1 MSRQKKSREI
11 RFGDYILGSTLGEG
25 EFGKVKIGWRKDG
38 KQPEQVAIKLIKRE
52 TVPPNSNREAKV
64 HREINALKIL
74 THPNIVRLEEVIQND
89 RYIGI
94 VLEYASGGELFDHI
108 LTHKYLKEASACRL
122 FAQLVSGVHYLH
134 SKGIVHRD
142 LKLENLLLDKHKNI
156 IITDF
161 GFANTFSRGSDG
173 HVFDLM
179 ATSCGSPCY
188 AAPELVVSDQ
198 KYTGRKV
205 DVWSCGVILYAML
218 SGYLPYDDDP
228 ANPDSDNIT
237 QLYKYIT
244 TTALTFPEYVPP
256 LPRDLLRRILVPDP
270 RKRISL
276 NDVRYHSW
284 LAPHSRFLAITPK
297 EWEDAVGKVAVP
309 VKTHMPRSHSVQ
321 LSSGAPVFD
330 SRLTKPSGVNI
341 PNFSYNNR
349 HSVGGTYSKPI
360 QRQGESTIG
369 ATVSSNTPAGPRP
382 ISAGPC
388 AATAAAASASKSH
401 AAANPPTHAS
411 TPSVASLNIPED
423 TNNNSTSN
431 SRQAPRSA
439 TYTGISQLTSPPGAS
454 PTSPKFD
461 FDLPKPSIGTIT
473 EQPTPPSSPK
483 VKEKGKEADDIGPR
497 DLPAVPDTAPEAT
510 PPASAADTIP
520 SAPATAP
527 SAPVLEH
534 QSFGASFGTSFS
546 SSFAASDPSS
556 PLVSSTRLPPGRK
569 PRPTSYQPTPTQ
581 SSMQPPDSF
590 PYMHMVNKNAS
601 VPGSANS
608 VTPTSSQQS
617 AQPVPLSLVTPS
629 TAGSTF
635 FRRPSSDDSQIS
647 FDERRKSGSFLVP
660 QSSLPKVKYS
670 DSMVQGELSSPQFRN
685 SPSQVALSNWSNR
698 NSVASME
705 SGDEGV
711 IGEVESVA
719 EKKETDKEV
728 VDTVAQSDT
737 TLMPPPALPT
747 SAQVPGKS
755 TTPRTVSAE
764 SKTTS
769 TSRTSMEKPLPV
781 VPAASAA
788 PATVIPTAP
797 SGAINPGAPNFSRP
811 RPVSMQAPKAQTRSH
826 RRGVASI
833 SYGADKLF
841 GKIIGDNLDNDK
853 DPRESKESVKD
864 AKGGSSSAA
873 SGAGA
878 PTAETTSKKRF
889 SFFSNYS
896 KESVESHE
904 AHSTPS
910 TSSRKILEPPALDR
924 SHSMNQRQNRQVSA
938 SQVSTA
944 ESTHSSTARKVMD
957 FFRRRSRVSAS

>member
-1 MSRQKKSREI
+1 MSRPKKSREI

-284 LAPHSRFLAITPK
+284 LTPHSRFLAITPK

-309 VKTHMPRSHSVQ
+309 AKSHMPRSHSVQ
-321 LSSGAPVFD
+321 LSSGAAGFD
-330 SRLTKPSGVNI
+330 ARLTKTSGVPV

-369 ATVSSNTPAGPRP
+369 TPQGPRP
-382 ISAGPC
+382 IGSGSLPC
-388 AATAAAASASKSH
+388 AATAAAASAAKSH
-401 AAANPPTHAS
+401 AANTPSTHA

-423 TNNNSTSN
+423 TT
-431 SRQAPRSA
+431 RQAPRSA
-439 TYTGISQLTSPPGAS
+439 TYTGIAALTSPPAS
-454 PTSPKFD
+454 SPSSSPKFD

-473 EQPTPPSSPK
+473 EQPTPPSSPLVEK
-483 VKEKGKEADDIGPR
+483 EKEKGKGMEKGKGKEIEPR
-497 DLPAVPDTAPEAT
+497 DLPALPGGSVREAT
-510 PPASAADTIP
+510 PPASAAE
-520 SAPATAP
+520 TAP
-527 SAPVLEH
+527 ISGVPVLEQ
-534 QSFGASFGTSFS
+534 QSFGASFGSS
-546 SSFAASDPSS
+546 LGSSFVADPPSA
-556 PLVSSTRLPPGRK
+556 LVSSTRLPPGRK

-590 PYMHMVNKNAS
+590 PYMHMANKNAS

-608 VTPTSSQQS
+608 VTPVSAQQS
-617 AQPVPLSLVTPS
+617 PVVAQPVPLSLVTPS
-629 TAGSTF
+629 TAGSSF

-698 NSVASME
+698 NSVASLE
-705 SGDEGV
+705 SGDEG
-711 IGEVESVA
+711 EVE
-719 EKKETDKEV
+719 EKEKGKEGLEEKAKEDTT
-728 VDTVAQSDT
+728 VDMDT
-737 TLMPPPALPT
+737 TLMLPPAVPA
-747 SAQVPGKS
+747 SAQVPGKTS
-755 TTPRTVSAE
+755 RSVSAE
-764 SKTTS
+764 SKTS
-769 TSRTSMEKPLPV
+769 SKSSKNSRASLDKPLP
-781 VPAASAA
+781 AA
-788 PATVIPTAP
+788 PPSA
-797 SGAINPGAPNFSRP
+797 SGAINPNAPNFSRP
-811 RPVSMQAPKAQTRSH
+811 RPVSMQAPKAQSQSRSH

-841 GKIIGDNLDNDK
+841 GKIIGDNLDNDSDSRETK
-853 DPRESKESVKD
+853 ESKESKES
-864 AKGGSSSAA
+864 KGA
-873 SGAGA
+873 SGASLGSSA
-878 PTAETTSKKRF
+878 DLTSKKRF

-938 SQVSTA
+938 SQASTA

>member
-108 LTHKYLKEASACRL
+108 LTHKYLKEVSACRL

-244 TTALTFPEYVPP
+244 STALTFPEYVPA

-297 EWEDAVGKVAVP
+297 EWEDAVGKVVP

-321 LSSGAPVFD
+321 LPSGGGVFT
-330 SRLTKPSGVNI
+330 TKPGVSI

-349 HSVGGTYSKPI
+349 HSVGGVYSKPI

-369 ATVSSNTPAGPRP
+369 QAPQGPRP
-382 ISAGPC
+382 ITTPGNAPNAANAAAI
-388 AATAAAASASKSH
+388 AATV
-401 AAANPPTHAS
+401 
-411 TPSVASLNIPED
+411 PSVAQLNIPED
-423 TNNNSTSN
+423 T
-431 SRQAPRSA
+431 RAAPRSA
-439 TYTGISQLTSPPGAS
+439 TYSGIAQLTQ
-454 PTSPKFD
+454 KFD
-461 FDLPKPSIGTIT
+461 FDVKPIGTIA

-483 VKEKGKEADDIGPR
+483 GKEHADEVAKDAREKARDALESRVVEPRDESRATPLSPDTFDPERTLDPKEQDVPRPLPEVAVKEQEAPQVT
-497 DLPAVPDTAPEAT
+497 LPHVFEEP
-510 PPASAADTIP
+510 
-520 SAPATAP
+520 APA
-527 SAPVLEH
+527 
-534 QSFGASFGTSFS
+534 
-546 SSFAASDPSS
+546 S

-569 PRPTSYQPTPTQ
+569 PRPTSYQPTPTPQ
-581 SSMQPPDSF
+581 SLPDSF
-590 PYMHMVNKNAS
+590 PYMHMVSKGAS

-608 VTPTSSQQS
+608 VTPSQ
-617 AQPVPLSLVTPS
+617 VPALTVVTPG
-629 TAGSTF
+629 TGGF

-698 NSVASME
+698 NSVASE
-705 SGDEGV
+705 SGDE
-711 IGEVESVA
+711 VEDSG
-719 EKKETDKEV
+719 
-728 VDTVAQSDT
+728 
-737 TLMPPPALPT
+737 MPPPALPVA
-747 SAQVPGKS
+747 AQVPGS
-755 TTPRTVSAE
+755 TSTRTVSSE
-764 SKTTS
+764 SKTS
-769 TSRTSMEKPLPV
+769 EKRMSMDKPLPV
-781 VPAASAA
+781 VPIGAVPGASTAGSSVPGSRSASGASVAAGAETTAATTTVAAAAPVAAA
-788 PATVIPTAP
+788 PAPPSAP
-797 SGAINPGAPNFSRP
+797 NGASGAPNFSRP
-811 RPVSMQAPKAQTRSH
+811 RPVSMQAPKPASSSRAH

-841 GKIIGDNLDNDK
+841 GKIIGDE
-853 DPRESKESVKD
+853 P
-864 AKGGSSSAA
+864 ASA
-873 SGAGA
+873 ST
-878 PTAETTSKKRF
+878 PPAEKADKKRF

-896 KESVESHE
+896 KESVDSHE
-904 AHSTPS
+904 PPS

-924 SHSMNQRQNRQVSA
+924 SHSMNQRQNRQVSSA
-938 SQVSTA
+938 QVSTA

>member
-1 MSRQKKSREI
+1 MSTTRKKSREI

-64 HREINALKIL
+64 HREINALKLL

-108 LTHKYLKEASACRL
+108 LTHKYLKEGSACRL

-244 TTALTFPEYVPP
+244 STALTFPEYVPP

-284 LAPHSRFLAITPK
+284 LAPHSRFLTITPK
-297 EWEDAVGKVAVP
+297 EWEDAVGKVATP
-309 VKTHMPRSHSVQ
+309 KTHMPRSQSVHISGMPPADPRLQ
-321 LSSGAPVFD
+321 RPSSGLNV
-330 SRLTKPSGVNI
+330 

-349 HSVGGTYSKPI
+349 HSVGGVYTKPI
-360 QRQGESTIG
+360 QRQGESSIG
-369 ATVSSNTPAGPRP
+369 REKEPTFKDPAL
-382 ISAGPC
+382 A
-388 AATAAAASASKSH
+388 AATMAAAKNAPAPL
-401 AAANPPTHAS
+401 PPIPT
-411 TPSVASLNIPED
+411 VASLNIPED
-423 TNNNSTSN
+423 NSS
-431 SRQAPRSA
+431 SSSARAPQRSA
-439 TYTGISQLTSPPGAS
+439 TYTGISQLTSPGLSPGIS
-454 PTSPKFD
+454 PTSPKFE
-461 FDLPKPSIGTIT
+461 FDMPKPSIATIA

-483 VKEKGKEADDIGPR
+483 GKEVDEMGPT
-497 DLPAVPDTAPEAT
+497 DVVLGPTDVIDKVLVQAAKQEPA
-510 PPASAADTIP
+510 
-520 SAPATAP
+520 
-527 SAPVLEH
+527 
-534 QSFGASFGTSFS
+534 
-546 SSFAASDPSS
+546 S
-556 PLVSSTRLPPGRK
+556 PLVVSSSSTRLPPGRK
-569 PRPTSYQPTPTQ
+569 PRPTSYQPTQ
-581 SSMQPPDSF
+581 STAMLPPDSF
-590 PYMHMVNKNAS
+590 PYMHMISKGTS

-608 VTPTSSQQS
+608 VNPK
-617 AQPVPLSLVTPS
+617 PVPLALVTPGNS
-629 TAGSTF
+629 SGSYY
-635 FRRPSSDDSQIS
+635 RRPSSDDSQIS

-698 NSVASME
+698 NSVASMDE
-705 SGDEGV
+705 SESEELKLDGEEG
-711 IGEVESVA
+711 S
-719 EKKETDKEV
+719 EKF
-728 VDTVAQSDT
+728 DT
-737 TLMPPPALPT
+737 TVTADSAVEAPEPPHKT
-747 SAQVPGKS
+747 SS
-755 TTPRTVSAE
+755 RSVSAE
-764 SKTTS
+764 SKAS
-769 TSRTSMEKPLPV
+769 SAAASVRASLDKPLPAAPV
-781 VPAASAA
+781 ESSAAAKQAQASAN
-788 PATVIPTAP
+788 PPTS

-811 RPVSMQAPKAQTRSH
+811 RPVSMQAPKQPSQRSH

-841 GKIIGDNLDNDK
+841 GKIIGDNFDK
-853 DPRESKESVKD
+853 PTNTT
-864 AKGGSSSAA
+864 
-873 SGAGA
+873 SGNTAGA
-878 PTAETTSKKRF
+878 TATAAGASTSSIEPDTASTTQKKRF

-896 KESVESHE
+896 KESVDSPEGHP
-904 AHSTPS
+904 PS

-924 SHSMNQRQNRQVSA
+924 SHSMNQRQNRQVSV
-938 SQVSTA
+938 SQASTA